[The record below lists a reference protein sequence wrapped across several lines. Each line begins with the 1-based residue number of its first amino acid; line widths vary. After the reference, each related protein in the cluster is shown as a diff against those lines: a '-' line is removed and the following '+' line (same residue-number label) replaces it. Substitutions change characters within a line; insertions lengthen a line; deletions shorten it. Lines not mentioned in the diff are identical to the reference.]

1 MKTIALPTAL
11 LCIVVFAVIIT
22 SVYSVKQLDKLI
34 YLTESLPEDPDEK
47 TVDDIKKIETAWNE
61 KKEIYSAI
69 IKYDYVYNFSRELN
83 TAKAGC
89 ISDDPGTYLSAKKS
103 MLILLKYIRDIQSFR
118 IDNFL

>member
-11 LCIVVFAVIIT
+11 LCIVILAVIIT

-34 YLTESLPEDPDEK
+34 FLTESLPDEIDEE
-47 TVDDIKKIETAWNE
+47 TVDDIKKIEKEWNE

-89 ISDDPGTYLSAKKS
+89 VSDDPGTYLSAKKS
-103 MLILLKYIRDIQSFR
+103 MVVLLKYIRDIQSFR

>member
-47 TVDDIKKIETAWNE
+47 TVDDIKKIEKAWNE

-89 ISDDPGTYLSAKKS
+89 VSDDPGTYLSAKKS